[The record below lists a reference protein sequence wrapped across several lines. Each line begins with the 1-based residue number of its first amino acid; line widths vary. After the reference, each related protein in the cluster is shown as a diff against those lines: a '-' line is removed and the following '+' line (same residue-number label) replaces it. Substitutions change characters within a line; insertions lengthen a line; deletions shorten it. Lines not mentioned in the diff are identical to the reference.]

1 MGKNTEKSKFN
12 FLSQEE
18 ESINKMLFIAWIFI
32 TVVAFV
38 VVVLLLKGPLKDW
51 IALAV
56 TAVGVI
62 MRILEKKTGWFG
74 KYAKYAYLTLPI
86 WCTCVL
92 VLDNEG
98 RFAAVTQA
106 WFLLLALST
115 AYYDVKMVFFC
126 AGVTVFSTAG
136 ALIFFPEAMLNLDN
150 LGIWLYILSVYIMDF
165 GFSVIIA
172 KRMRQLLEKAR
183 QMKAYEDEL
192 VYLEQL
198 EKKEQRHS
206 EFIHNMNHYFVAI
219 GELARAEHCEQIIS
233 LVEELNGKLSR
244 NERII
249 YTTHKVL
256 NAILSEK
263 KNKASEQQIEF
274 DIYVEPNI
282 KLDKIADGDMV
293 VMLGN
298 LLDNALEAASRCE
311 DGKRKISVRVY
322 MEKEG
327 KICVIKIW
335 NYFVSPPVRH
345 KSGFVSTKRN
355 RERHGIG
362 MKSIENTAKKYSG
375 YLQCFLEE
383 ERFTAILILPVQK

>member
-1 MGKNTEKSKFN
+1 M
-12 FLSQEE
+12 
-18 ESINKMLFIAWIFI
+18 
-32 TVVAFV
+32 
-38 VVVLLLKGPLKDW
+38 
-51 IALAV
+51 
-56 TAVGVI
+56 
-62 MRILEKKTGWFG
+62 
-74 KYAKYAYLTLPI
+74 
-86 WCTCVL
+86 
-92 VLDNEG
+92 
-98 RFAAVTQA
+98 
-106 WFLLLALST
+106 
-115 AYYDVKMVFFC
+115 
-126 AGVTVFSTAG
+126 
-136 ALIFFPEAMLNLDN
+136 IFFPEAMLNLDN

-172 KRMRQLLEKAR
+172 KRMRQLLEKTR

-219 GELARAEHCEQIIS
+219 GELARAEHCEQIIN

-282 KLDKIADGDMV
+282 NLDKIADGDMV

-383 ERFTAILILPVQK
+383 ERFTAILILPVQKWQ